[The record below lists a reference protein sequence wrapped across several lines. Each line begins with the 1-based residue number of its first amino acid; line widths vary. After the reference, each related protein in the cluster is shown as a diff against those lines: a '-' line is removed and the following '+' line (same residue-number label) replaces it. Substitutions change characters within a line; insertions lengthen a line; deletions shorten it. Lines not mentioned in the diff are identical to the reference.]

1 MRVRHSCFVQIKGC
15 AGSENQSARH
25 PPNRHPGQHKERF
38 MKQYDSMWAALAAS
52 RISTLEELVHVT
64 ANQQRLASGEAVLLS
79 NGHAEPAPP
88 PDGPPP
94 APAIVH
100 RFPSVPLLLDGQ
112 TVPDADALRVHDGR
126 PLYYTPLRN
135 GKALALAAFTSRER
149 MMAQA
154 WHLRAA
160 LPATQPAAASAGRFE
175 AICTTNPDSLP
186 DQVCFYEDIGEAGDV
201 KCLAAG
207 RAYPNLLQ
215 VGRVKVGWWYT
226 SDWNDVIS
234 SVAWCRW
241 DVTLYEHINY
251 GGSQLF
257 LPAGCNTPNL
267 VELGWNDRASSVVN
281 WGTRAGPV

>member
-1 MRVRHSCFVQIKGC
+1 V
-15 AGSENQSARH
+15 
-25 PPNRHPGQHKERF
+25 
-38 MKQYDSMWAALAAS
+38 KQYDNLWAALAAS
-52 RISTLEELVHVT
+52 RISTLEELVRVT
-64 ANQQRLASGEAVLLS
+64 AGNDRLMAGEVVLLS
-79 NGHAEPAPP
+79 NGHSEPAPS
-88 PDGPPP
+88 PDGPPA

-100 RFPSVPLLLDGQ
+100 RFPAVPLLLDGQ
-112 TVPDADALRVHDGR
+112 PVPDAGALAGHDGR
-126 PLYYTPLRN
+126 ALYYTPLRSSQ
-135 GKALALAAFTSRER
+135 GVTLAAFTSREA

-154 WHLRAA
+154 AAMRAGVPRTA
-160 LPATQPAAASAGRFE
+160 LAARSE
-175 AICTTNPDSLP
+175 HVCTSNPDSLP
-186 DQVCFYEDIGEAGDV
+186 EQVCFYEDIDEGGDV
-201 KCLAAG
+201 KCLAPA

-281 WGTRAGPV
+281 WGSRG